1 MATPKK
7 KAPLK
12 RSAPKSAVKA
22 PAPVPAKKKARLWIV
37 PVVMVAV
44 LLAVGTQIY
53 LRARHLASLKFD
65 MVRTG
70 LIVAQG
76 RDQGQAV
83 GLVGIVGDK
92 DDNAFVLEDDGAK
105 PRIQRFD
112 QGLSPQT
119 LVYTAARPD
128 QALVSPMDL
137 DVDADG
143 NVHVLLKDGRVL
155 SLSNDLQYRSQ
166 FHSGLQAVSSLTVN
180 SLGRVYVASAA
191 ENKVAFFSNGVREG
205 EFGAPGTKSGDLA
218 APFRMRASAA
228 DEIMV
233 VERIDTGLRAKVFRP
248 DHSLRKTFLID
259 NLPVCEPIRLGIN
272 KQGIAFLNDHMGP
285 RGLLAYDVQAG
296 EFFGEAQATKDGQSS
311 SRRAPPVRTASTIR
325 SSCTPLS
332 A

>member
-83 GLVGIVGDK
+83 G
-92 DDNAFVLEDDGAK
+92 
-105 PRIQRFD
+105 IQRFD

-296 EFFGEAQATKDGQSS
+296 EFFGEAQATKDGQKFISPGAAGANRFNNS
-311 SRRAPPVRTASTIR
+311 VFVHTVVGLIKCHLPAKGAQE
-325 SSCTPLS
+325 
-332 A
+332 